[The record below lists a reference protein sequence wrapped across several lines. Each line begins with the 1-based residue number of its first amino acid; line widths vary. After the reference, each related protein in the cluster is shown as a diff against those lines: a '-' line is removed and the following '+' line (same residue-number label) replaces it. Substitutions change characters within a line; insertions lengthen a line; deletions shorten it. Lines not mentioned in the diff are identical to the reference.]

1 MKYGLIVYKDTENIG
16 DDIQS
21 YVAKRFLPQVDY
33 YIEREELDEF
43 LPEQKEEVAVIMNGW
58 FLHKKYNFP
67 PSEYIVPLLTSMH
80 FATGNKWTLDKT
92 EYLRKFTADYLNKY
106 GPVGARDH
114 TTKAKF
120 EKVGIDCY
128 FSGCMTLTINKFDN
142 IKKGD
147 YICAVDLNED
157 SIKRLKELYGD
168 KEIRYITHRLDPNEN
183 KKLSYEQRLN
193 NVEELLKVYQGAEFV
208 VTTRLHC
215 ALPCVSLG
223 TPVVLLNDED
233 SINRLGSFSNIIQL
247 MTEEQFSN
255 GEIELN
261 FSTNSEYFLGIRNPL
276 VSKCEKFIA
285 DVSKREENTSLLDI
299 EEYKKVNRI
308 DYIRWKKDICEIE
321 INDVLK
327 DLEGYKRYQKELL
340 EHNLNL
346 ENENKKLTK
355 DLESIKSRKI
365 YRIIEFLKGRDNE
378 KQS

>member
-21 YVAKRFLPQVDY
+21 YVAKRFLPKVDY

-43 LPEQKEEVAVIMNGW
+43 LPKQKEEVAVIMNGW

-80 FATGNKWTLDKT
+80 FASGNKWTLDKT
-92 EYLRKFTADYLNKY
+92 EYLRKFTAEYLNKY
-106 GPVGARDH
+106 GPVGARDF
-114 TTKAKF
+114 TTKAKL
-120 EKVGIDCY
+120 EKENINCY

-142 IKKGD
+142 IDKGD

-157 SIKRLKELYGD
+157 SINRLKQLYGN
-168 KEIRYITHRLDPNEN
+168 KEIKYITHRLDVNEN
-183 KKLSYEQRLN
+183 RELSYEQRLN

-255 GEIELN
+255 GEIELDFN
-261 FSTNSEYFLGIRNPL
+261 TNHEFFLGIRNPL
-276 VSKCEKFIA
+276 VSKCEEFIA
-285 DVSKREENTSLLDI
+285 DVSKREENTNLLDI

-308 DYIRWKKDICEIE
+308 DYIRWKKDILEVE

-327 DLEGYKRYQKELL
+327 DLEEYRKYQKELL
-340 EHNLNL
+340 EWNKNLQA
-346 ENENKKLTK
+346 ENEKLSK
-355 DLESIKSRKI
+355 DLDSIKSRKF
-365 YRIIEFLKGRDNE
+365 YKIIEFLNRRSNE
-378 KQS
+378 K